1 MARKTRKLLPVLA
14 AIAIALAPALRGA
27 VRTETADTEPE
38 ALASG
43 PAVGLGVNLAAVGRL
58 VGSGNTLF
66 KTAVDVTNN
75 TATAAQIDFYFD
87 GTSGGGPVA
96 VNGSISSA
104 GTVVAQANGGMVA
117 GHRNVHFDDFVD
129 ALVQAGLLPV
139 TVETNGVIGSTLF
152 VFGGFSK
159 SGQGAVIARFYN
171 DGCGGT
177 VGQAINGREITTS
190 EPTKL
195 VVTARNTVGE
205 AGPQLYTNLF
215 VNNTGLT
222 ATGSGAAS
230 ADDIVVSAFS
240 SKTGSAV
247 GTPFTISGLNPGA
260 TAAISVFPQ
269 LGIPAAEDTVILTIN
284 VTSGT
289 SAIDAVAVA
298 IDPATHDGTTTKAAN
313 GAF

>member
-1 MARKTRKLLPVLA
+1 MTRKLFPLLTV
-14 AIAIALAPALRGA
+14 IALASAPALHGTVRTRGA
-27 VRTETADTEPE
+27 GTETE

-58 VGSGNTLF
+58 IGSGNLLF

-75 TATAAQIDFYFD
+75 TGTAAQIDFYFD
-87 GTSGGGPVA
+87 GTSAGAPVA
-96 VNGSISSA
+96 VDGSISSTGA
-104 GTVVAQANGGMVA
+104 LVAQGAGGTVP

-129 ALVQAGLLPV
+129 ALVQAGLLPAS
-139 TVETNGVIGSTLF
+139 VEPSGVIGSTLF

-159 SGQGAVIARFYN
+159 SGQGAVTARFYN

-195 VVTARNTVGE
+195 VVTARNTVGK

-222 ATGSGAAS
+222 PTGTGAAS
-230 ADDIVVSAFS
+230 AVDVLVSAFS
-240 SKTGSAV
+240 GTTGNPV
-247 GTPFTISGLNPGA
+247 GTPYAIKGINPGA
-260 TAAISVFPQ
+260 TAVVGVFGQ
-269 LGIPAAEDTVILTIN
+269 LAIPASEDTVILTID
-284 VTSGT
+284 VTKGT
-289 SAIDAVAVA
+289 SAIDAVAVG
-298 IDPATHDGTTTKAAN
+298 IDNTTHDGTTTKAVSA
-313 GAF
+313 AF

>member
-1 MARKTRKLLPVLA
+1 MTRKLFPLLA
-14 AIAIALAPALRGA
+14 AIALASATALHGD
-27 VRTETADTEPE
+27 VRTQGADTETE

-58 VGSGNTLF
+58 IGSGNTLF
-66 KTAVDVTNN
+66 KTAIDVTNN
-75 TATAAQIDFYFD
+75 TGTAAQIDFYFD
-87 GTSGGGPVA
+87 GTSAGAPVA
-96 VNGSISSA
+96 VDGSISSA
-104 GTVVAQANGGMVA
+104 GALVAQGAGGTVP

-129 ALVQAGLLPV
+129 AIVQAGLLPAA
-139 TVETNGVIGSTLF
+139 VETNGVIGSALF
-152 VFGGFSK
+152 VFGGFGK
-159 SGQGAVIARFYN
+159 SGQGAVTARFYN

-222 ATGSGAAS
+222 PTGSGAAS
-230 ADDIVVSAFS
+230 ADNIVVSAFS
-240 SKTGSAV
+240 GKTGAAV
-247 GTPFTISGLNPGA
+247 GKALTITGLNPGA
-260 TAAISVFPQ
+260 TAVVGVFSQ
-269 LGIPAAEDTVILTIN
+269 LSIPASEDTVILTIN

-298 IDPATHDGTTTKAAN
+298 IDATTHDGTTTKAAS